1 MDFVLEKLH
10 YYFQNSFLD
19 GSWIVFV
26 LALLESLP
34 FIGALVPGTIIIVFV
49 GFLAYVLNLNLGLV
63 IIGAVLGAVVG
74 DIIGFYFGRV
84 KKKEYVWAHKFIF
97 KYLYIPEAGRFLLDK
112 GGLSVVLGRLL
123 GPTRAFVPFY
133 MGREGEKE
141 DRFWFYDIL
150 GAIIWAVFYVMLG
163 YLFGTSYELLK
174 MYLHGFEM
182 FVVLLMIL
190 IIGPFVLTKIFKK
203 KIM

>member
-1 MDFVLEKLH
+1 MDFVLSKL
-10 YYFQNSFLD
+10 YVYFQNCFLD
-19 GSWIVFV
+19 GAWIVFV
-26 LALLESLP
+26 LAILESLP

-49 GFLAYVLNLNLGLV
+49 GFLAYIFELNLFLV
-63 IIGAVLGAVVG
+63 IGGAVLGAVVG

-112 GGLSVVLGRLL
+112 GGFSIVLGRLL

-141 DRFWFYDIL
+141 DRFWMYDII
-150 GAIIWAVFYVMLG
+150 GAMIWAVFYVILG
-163 YLFGTSYELLK
+163 YMFGTSYDLLEK
-174 MYLHGFEM
+174 YLNGFGL
-182 FVVLLMIL
+182 FVGLLMIL

>member
-1 MDFVLEKLH
+1 MDFILSKL
-10 YYFQNSFLD
+10 YVYFQNSFLD

-26 LALLESLP
+26 LAVMESLP

-49 GFLAYVLNLNLGLV
+49 GFLAFVFNLNLGL
-63 IIGAVLGAVVG
+63 IILGAVLGAVVG
-74 DIIGFYFGRV
+74 DVIGFYFGRV
-84 KKKEYVWAHKFIF
+84 KKKEYAWAHKFIF

-112 GGLSVVLGRLL
+112 GGFSVVLGRLL

-141 DRFWFYDIL
+141 DRFWLYDIL

-163 YLFGTSYELLK
+163 YMFGTSYDLLQK
-174 MYLHGFEM
+174 YLNGFSM
-182 FVVLLMIL
+182 FIVLFVIL
-190 IIGPFVLTKIFKK
+190 TVGPFVLTKIFKK
-203 KIM
+203 KII